1 MSNKYLSE
9 WARNKNRAFS
19 IFGLLFIAI
28 VLLTICIMSNLLPG
42 FRMELS
48 ETPTREMTIMD
59 IPTAIPASHFSIS
72 LPVILSPSG
81 SVSVM
86 AETAVQSQ
94 IWEVI
99 KIRSLGY
106 ELDGQRYDV
115 AVFRRIDSQDTVKA
129 YCIDRGRDTPD
140 LGTEYLRNPDG
151 IFVPL
156 QESEA
161 HSFQRFLIIQ

>member
-81 SVSVM
+81 SVM

-99 KIRSLGY
+99 KIRSLAY
-106 ELDGQRYDV
+106 EMDGQRYDL

-129 YCIDRGRDTPD
+129 YCIDRGWDTPD

>member
-48 ETPTREMTIMD
+48 ETPTREMTILD

-81 SVSVM
+81 SVI
-86 AETAVQSQ
+86 AETVVQSQ

-106 ELDGQRYDV
+106 ELDGQRYDL
-115 AVFRRIDSQDTVKA
+115 ATFQRIDSQNTAEA
-129 YCIDRGRDTPD
+129 YCIDRGWDIPEI
-140 LGTEYLRNPDG
+140 GAEYLLNAEG

-156 QESEA
+156 HEPNA
-161 HSFQRFLIIQ
+161 DPIQRFLKIQ